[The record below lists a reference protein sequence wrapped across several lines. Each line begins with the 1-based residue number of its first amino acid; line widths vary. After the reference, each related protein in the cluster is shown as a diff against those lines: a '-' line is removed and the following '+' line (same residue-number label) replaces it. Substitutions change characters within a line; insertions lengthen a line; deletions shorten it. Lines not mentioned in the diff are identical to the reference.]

1 MYNAYIT
8 TLKNVRPHPNADRML
23 LADCFGNT
31 VCVGLDAQEGDI
43 VIYFPVDGQL
53 SKEYAEINN
62 LVRIKNEDGTYS
74 GGYLDPDKRN
84 IKAIKLRGEKS
95 DGLTMPLSSLDAFG
109 DSSTLQVGDIIN
121 VFNGHEIC
129 RKYIPRG
136 NPSRVVREGNKTRK
150 TKEKIVFYPHFEEHI
165 DTPQLR
171 FSLSNFK
178 PGDII
183 CLTEKIHGTSSRN
196 ANTLKITY
204 KKNLLDK
211 IFKRKGK
218 EKSTYD
224 YLVGTRRT
232 IIEEQNDGGFY
243 GTHEFRMKWGE
254 YFKNKLHPGEE
265 VFGEIA
271 GFFAPN
277 SPIMG
282 RCDNNKVNDKAF
294 MKKYGPT
301 TTFTYGCNEE
311 MGENKYWIYR
321 MTCATP
327 DGYIIEY
334 PWDLVKRRAVEMG
347 LDTVPELERFVYT
360 TEEDFLQRIEK
371 WTGISSTIDS
381 THIIEGVVVR
391 KLNSPF
397 FEVAKEKSYEFKLIE
412 GIIKELA
419 DQPDMEE
426 AEELI
431 NEDTEV

>member
-8 TLKNVRPHPNADRML
+8 KLKNVRPHPNADKML

-31 VCVGLDAQEGDI
+31 VCVGLDAQEGDVI
-43 VIYFPVDGQL
+43 IYFPTDGQL

-109 DSSTLQVGDIIN
+109 DTSTLKVGDVIN

-129 RKYIPRG
+129 RKYIPKG
-136 NPSRVVREGNKTRK
+136 NPQGVAREGGNEKRKKKVKT
-150 TKEKIVFYPHFEEHI
+150 VFYPQFEEHI

-171 FSLSNFK
+171 FNLDKFK

-196 ANTLKITY
+196 ANTLKISY

-218 EKSTYD
+218 EQSCYD

-232 IIEEQNDGGFY
+232 IIEENSDGGYY

-282 RCDNNKVNDKAF
+282 RCDNNKVNDKSF
-294 MKKYGPT
+294 VKKYGPT
-301 TTFTYGCNEE
+301 TTFSYGCNEE
-311 MGENKYWIYR
+311 MGENRYWVYR
-321 MTCATP
+321 MTCTTP
-327 DGYIIEY
+327 DGYVIEY
-334 PWDLVKRRAVEMG
+334 PWDLVKRRATEMG
-347 LDTVPELERFVYT
+347 LETAPELERFVYT
-360 TEEDFLQRIEK
+360 TEEDFLTRISK
-371 WTGISSTIDS
+371 YLDVPSTIDP
-381 THIIEGVVVR
+381 THVSEGVVIR
-391 KLNSPF
+391 ILNSSGF
-397 FEVAKEKSYEFKLIE
+397 AVAKEKSYNFKVIE
-412 GIIKELA
+412 GIVKELA
-419 DQPDMEE
+419 EQPDMEE
-426 AEELI
+426 AEELM
-431 NEDTEV
+431 EE